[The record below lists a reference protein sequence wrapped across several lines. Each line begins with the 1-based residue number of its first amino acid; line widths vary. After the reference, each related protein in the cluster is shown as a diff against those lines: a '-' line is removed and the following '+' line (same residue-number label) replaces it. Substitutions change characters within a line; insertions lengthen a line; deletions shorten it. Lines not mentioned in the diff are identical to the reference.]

1 MDALPVDAA
10 DEAARRA
17 RRRTPWRRFRRATR
31 GPRNAVLA
39 RAIWGAARTVGALPI
54 PVALG
59 LGKALGLGAHA
70 VLRDARSLAL
80 RHMAMVLPEL
90 DEPTRRRL
98 VRDTFVHA
106 GQAFTELPLTR
117 RLLAR
122 EGYVQFEGAE
132 HLAAG
137 LAGGRGVVAVTGHT
151 GHWELLAATV
161 ATRFPVTVVARKV
174 NDDRFND
181 LIVRARRDSGCE
193 VLLRD
198 DPNFLSAARDAL
210 RRNRILALLIDQD
223 TRGAG
228 VFVPFFGIPART
240 PPGAAILAFR
250 GKAPVITAFINRRPE
265 GGHVIRI
272 APVDLSAHTG
282 RDRITTLTA
291 DLTLAIERQIR
302 RAPAEWVWWHER
314 WRNQPP
320 GGSSGASTVTDAT

>member
-1 MDALPVDAA
+1 M
-10 DEAARRA
+10 
-17 RRRTPWRRFRRATR
+17 
-31 GPRNAVLA
+31 
-39 RAIWGAARTVGALPI
+39 
-54 PVALG
+54 
-59 LGKALGLGAHA
+59 
-70 VLRDARSLAL
+70 
-80 RHMAMVLPEL
+80 
-90 DEPTRRRL
+90 
-98 VRDTFVHA
+98 
-106 GQAFTELPLTR
+106 
-117 RLLAR
+117 
-122 EGYVQFEGAE
+122 
-132 HLAAG
+132 
-137 LAGGRGVVAVTGHT
+137 TGHT

-198 DPNFLSAARDAL
+198 DPNFLAAARDAL

-272 APVDLSAHTG
+272 EPVDLSAHTG
-282 RDRITTLTA
+282 RDRITRSPPRSRWRSNGRSA
-291 DLTLAIERQIR
+291 AR
-302 RAPAEWVWWHER
+302 RRSGCGGTNAGVTSRPVVAPALPR
-314 WRNQPP
+314 
-320 GGSSGASTVTDAT
+320 